1 MMEWQPI
8 ETAPLDG
15 SYVIV
20 DLNGK
25 VGPAFYEKSTSK
37 KSEKKGLP
45 VGWVW
50 IDECDQ
56 YVYGKEIFPT
66 HWMPFPSPVVD
77 INSEQAKE
85 QA

>member
-1 MMEWQPI
+1 M
-8 ETAPLDG
+8 
-15 SYVIV
+15 
-20 DLNGK
+20 
-25 VGPAFYEKSTSK
+25 KSG
-37 KSEKKGLP
+37 KKGLP

-77 INSEQAKE
+77 INGEKAKE